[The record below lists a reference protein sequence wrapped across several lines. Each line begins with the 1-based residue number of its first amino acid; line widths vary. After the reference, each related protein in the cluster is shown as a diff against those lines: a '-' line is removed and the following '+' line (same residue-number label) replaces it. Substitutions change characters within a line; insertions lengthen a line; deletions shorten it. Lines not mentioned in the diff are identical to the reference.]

1 MSQFAGWASGV
12 RRRQLGEPGSISLGC
27 TVEQYD
33 TPLAALVAPN
43 GYMGMGPA
51 STSVEDTG
59 NITLG
64 GHDMAV
70 VAGIDV
76 GKLNLDASV
85 SEGPVIRFD
94 NTVGGLTKLLKH
106 LRALD
111 VTTAVCESTGG
122 YERLLVNRL
131 REGEIAVNV
140 AHPSRVRDFARACG
154 YEAKTDPLDAQVLS
168 RYGQVFPDAETPARE
183 LEPEREELQDLLRRR
198 RQFVEQRVQEMSR
211 LDKGVSDAAVRS
223 TRRHIAWLKKEIAQ
237 LDQEYQAAL
246 QSSDPMAQRAAL
258 YRTVPG
264 VGPLTAAILVA
275 HLPELGHWD
284 GKALTSL
291 VGLAPWSRDSGQKRG
306 QRAIRGGR
314 GIVRRALYL
323 CAWSVIRVDGELRC
337 FYQSLRQR
345 GKPGNVAVVAV
356 MRKMLL
362 QLNAI
367 ARRETPWVRQVA

>member
-1 MSQFAGWASGV
+1 M
-12 RRRQLGEPGSISLGC
+12 
-27 TVEQYD
+27 T
-33 TPLAALVAPN
+33 
-43 GYMGMGPA
+43 
-51 STSVEDTG
+51 
-59 NITLG
+59 TLW
-64 GHDMAV
+64 
-70 VAGIDV
+70 
-76 GKLNLDASV
+76 
-85 SEGPVIRFD
+85 
-94 NTVGGLTKLLKH
+94 GGLTKLLKH

-140 AHPSRVRDFARACG
+140 AHPSRVRAFARACG

-291 VGLAPWSRDSGQKRG
+291 VGLAPWSRTAARSGANGPFEVAAAQC
-306 QRAIRGGR
+306 AAPCTSVHGR
-314 GIVRRALYL
+314 
-323 CAWSVIRVDGELRC
+323 
-337 FYQSLRQR
+337 
-345 GKPGNVAVVAV
+345 
-356 MRKMLL
+356 
-362 QLNAI
+362 
-367 ARRETPWVRQVA
+367 